1 MSRWRNWSG
10 RLTCEPA
17 ALHFARSVED
27 IQALISGSAAA
38 GHKIR
43 PAGAGHSHSP
53 IVLSDEVIV
62 DFSGLSGVVEVDRE
76 AKSAWIRAGSPIYT
90 LGAQLHEHVAKLPQE
105 YDTLIGE
112 RGLSLSGGQRQRLN
126 ISRSLLLG
134 THILILDDSTSA
146 VDAGTEK
153 KIREALKEGAAER
166 LTIIISHRVASL
178 MHADQIV
185 YMEDGRILERG
196 NHEELIKQGG
206 NYAQLYQLQTLD

>member
-1 MSRWRNWSG
+1 MVQLVPRFH
-10 RLTCEPA
+10 EPA
-17 ALHFARSVED
+17 AGEILYNGHPLKDYSLKSLRKSISLVQQDTFLFTSSVSNNVLYGD
-27 IQALISGSAAA
+27 PWAAKPDVISAAE
-38 GHKIR
+38 R
-43 PAGAGHSHSP
+43 
-53 IVLSDEVIV
+53 
-62 DFSGLSGVVEVDRE
+62 
-76 AKSAWIRAGSPIYT
+76 
-90 LGAQLHEHVAKLPQE
+90 AQLHEHVAKLPQE

-112 RGLSLSGGQRQRLN
+112 RGLALSGGQRQRLN

-134 THILILDDSTSA
+134 TRILILDDSTSA

-196 NHEELIKQGG
+196 NHQELIKQGG
-206 NYAQLYQLQTLD
+206 NYAQLYQLQTID

>member
-62 DFSGLSGVVEVDRE
+62 DFSGLSGVVEVTVRRPPGLE
-76 AKSAWIRAGSPIYT
+76 LAHRFIRWVPNFMNT
-90 LGAQLHEHVAKLPQE
+90 
-105 YDTLIGE
+105 DW
-112 RGLSLSGGQRQRLN
+112 R
-126 ISRSLLLG
+126 
-134 THILILDDSTSA
+134 
-146 VDAGTEK
+146 
-153 KIREALKEGAAER
+153 
-166 LTIIISHRVASL
+166 
-178 MHADQIV
+178 
-185 YMEDGRILERG
+185 
-196 NHEELIKQGG
+196 
-206 NYAQLYQLQTLD
+206 